1 LKELREKNDKNRG
14 GEKREENKA
23 VLADSQP
30 LHVLSPMKVYKLVIL
45 YIGPSRTTT

>member
-1 LKELREKNDKNRG
+1 VKNDKNRG

-30 LHVLSPMKVYKLVIL
+30 LHVLSPMKVYMGSLLHSSTSL
-45 YIGPSRTTT
+45 YIY